1 MEDQPGFLVQY
12 AEVIALF
19 MSMAALIISGLWQWR
34 SRLQRSHKNRADMY
48 NNEIL
53 RLVYQIRKVVD
64 LEQIDMYREQMFD
77 IFRNVIK
84 DYDVDRIS
92 LVDFQSFTLPWEVAI
107 RTPLS
112 QRNSAHGPPAEC
124 GSMISYSK
132 TISPSFE
139 QSL

>member
-53 RLVYQIRKVVD
+53 RLVDQIRKVVD

-112 QRNSAHGPPAEC
+112 Q
-124 GSMISYSK
+124 
-132 TISPSFE
+132 
-139 QSL
+139 